1 MPFRDREWEDFQ
13 RDCDFFPAYTDYI
26 FGVDTRPEVDDE
38 PGLHPQILDTQLQ
51 MQHLPQVPPQR
62 LYGLPPPVLYHAA
75 YDPSRGGGPALT
87 SFSSIY
93 GAPANS
99 WLALQRTSSKP
110 MLRQESSLESMQP
123 TPTPMPRQ
131 LPAFTPQC
139 QLHRHGMPEP
149 PMLRQES
156 SLNSMQPTLIPA
168 PSQFLFPNQ
177 RYPQNLQPHTYATP
191 GLPVLRQESSLE
203 SMQPTP
209 TPAPRQLP
217 ASAPQFQPHP
227 HTMPRPPMLRQDSS
241 MAASL
246 PPTPYPAPHNSPV
259 SGSQPHALTMPDPSR
274 TAMPRQDS
282 PMGASQPQTQPS
294 SRTQPIAGLVDLL
307 RPDDIIKNPLFLV
320 LPQDRC
326 MEINK
331 LITQAWSIVNSDTTP
346 QQKAPAM
353 DYIRKMS
360 LGVAEKID
368 QYKAATAELESIL
381 G

>member
-1 MPFRDREWEDFQ
+1 
-13 RDCDFFPAYTDYI
+13 
-26 FGVDTRPEVDDE
+26 
-38 PGLHPQILDTQLQ
+38 
-51 MQHLPQVPPQR
+51 
-62 LYGLPPPVLYHAA
+62 
-75 YDPSRGGGPALT
+75 
-87 SFSSIY
+87 
-93 GAPANS
+93 
-99 WLALQRTSSKP
+99 
-110 MLRQESSLESMQP
+110 
-123 TPTPMPRQ
+123 
-131 LPAFTPQC
+131 
-139 QLHRHGMPEP
+139 
-149 PMLRQES
+149 
-156 SLNSMQPTLIPA
+156 
-168 PSQFLFPNQ
+168 
-177 RYPQNLQPHTYATP
+177 
-191 GLPVLRQESSLE
+191 
-203 SMQPTP
+203 
-209 TPAPRQLP
+209 
-217 ASAPQFQPHP
+217 
-227 HTMPRPPMLRQDSS
+227 

-246 PPTPYPAPHNSPV
+246 QPTPYPAPHNSPV

-368 QYKAATAELESIL
+368 PYKAATAELESIL

>member
-38 PGLHPQILDTQLQ
+38 PGLHPQIFDTQLQ

-62 LYGLPPPVLYHAA
+62 LYGLPPLVQYRAA
-75 YDPSRGGGPALT
+75 YDPSRGGGPALA

-93 GAPANS
+93 GAPANGALIHGVPGS
-99 WLALQRTSSKP
+99 GSPNLQR
-110 MLRQESSLESMQP
+110 MAMQL
-123 TPTPMPRQ
+123 TPT
-131 LPAFTPQC
+131 
-139 QLHRHGMPEP
+139 
-149 PMLRQES
+149 
-156 SLNSMQPTLIPA
+156 PA
-168 PSQFLFPNQ
+168 PSQLLFPNQ
-177 RYPQNLQPHTYATP
+177 RYPQNLQPHTYAMP
-191 GLPVLRQESSLE
+191 GPPVLRQESSLE

-217 ASAPQFQPHP
+217 ASAPKFQPHP
-227 HTMPRPPMLRQDSS
+227 HTMPGSPMLRQDSY

-246 PPTPYPAPHNSPV
+246 QPTPYPAPHKSPV

-282 PMGASQPQTQPS
+282 PVGASQPQAQLF

-307 RPDDIIKNPLFLV
+307 RPDDIIKNPLFSV